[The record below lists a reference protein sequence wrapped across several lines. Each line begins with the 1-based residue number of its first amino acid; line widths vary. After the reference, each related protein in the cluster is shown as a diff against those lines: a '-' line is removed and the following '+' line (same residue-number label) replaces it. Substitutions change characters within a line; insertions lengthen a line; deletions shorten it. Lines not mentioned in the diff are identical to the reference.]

1 MRYLLIILS
10 LFGVLFSGYGQTS
23 TKVRVKT
30 TKSVAKQGEKND
42 IFGSTKEM
50 FFSLKGDIYLVDS
63 GFSGLSELSK
73 YKPTGSIYTKKI
85 NIPITK
91 FDRGFPGITNRFE
104 WFAIDYNGTFYIAKT
119 RDYCF
124 SLLSDDGSLLYI
136 DNQLIIE
143 NDGLHQPLKMIQ
155 KIPLAKGYHQIRLT
169 YFQGPRLLLALQLKM
184 STDNIEYVPF
194 DLEKL
199 NPLTIQDT
207 PNEIKI
213 LMKDGILF
221 DFDSDN
227 IQDDTKKILEE
238 IKRYYLDRITFKEI
252 IIEGHTDDIGSN
264 EYNQTLSQRRADGI
278 ANFFISEGISKE
290 KIKTIGYGEEKPL
303 VKNDN
308 DQDRATNRRVELRII
323 K

>member
-1 MRYLLIILS
+1 
-10 LFGVLFSGYGQTS
+10 
-23 TKVRVKT
+23 
-30 TKSVAKQGEKND
+30 
-42 IFGSTKEM
+42 
-50 FFSLKGDIYLVDS
+50 
-63 GFSGLSELSK
+63 
-73 YKPTGSIYTKKI
+73 
-85 NIPITK
+85 
-91 FDRGFPGITNRFE
+91 
-104 WFAIDYNGTFYIAKT
+104 
-119 RDYCF
+119 
-124 SLLSDDGSLLYI
+124 
-136 DNQLIIE
+136 
-143 NDGLHQPLKMIQ
+143 
-155 KIPLAKGYHQIRLT
+155 
-169 YFQGPRLLLALQLKM
+169 M
-184 STDNIEYVPF
+184 STDNVEYIPF